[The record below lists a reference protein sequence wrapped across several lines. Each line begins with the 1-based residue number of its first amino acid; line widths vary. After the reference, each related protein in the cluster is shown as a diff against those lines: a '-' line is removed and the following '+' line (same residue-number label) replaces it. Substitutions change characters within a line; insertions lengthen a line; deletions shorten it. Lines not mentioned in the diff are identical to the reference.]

1 MKKLILGSGSPRRRE
16 LLSELGFSFE
26 VRTKNTDESC
36 DGVPANEQALFVA
49 DKKAIALIDTLAEN
63 EILLCADT
71 VVVHKEQTL
80 NKPSSRED
88 AIQMLSSLSGHTHV
102 VTTGIVVYHGGQFI
116 RRSVTTEV
124 EFLTIPIEAV
134 ERYVD
139 TMRPF
144 DKAGSYGIQEWI
156 GHAFVKRI
164 NGSYNNVVG
173 LPTCEVYALLKELI
187 H

>member
-26 VRTKNTDESC
+26 VRTKDTDESC

-49 DKKAIALIDTLAEN
+49 EKKAIALIDTLSEN

-71 VVVHKEQTL
+71 VVIHKERTL
-80 NKPSSRED
+80 NKPSGRDE
-88 AIQMLSSLSGHTHV
+88 AIQMLASLSGHTHV
-102 VTTGIVVYHGGQFI
+102 VTTGIVVYHSGQFI
-116 RRSVTTEV
+116 RQSVTTEV
-124 EFLTIPIEAV
+124 EFLTIPTEAI
-134 ERYVD
+134 ERYVY

-173 LPTCEVYALLKELI
+173 LPTCEVFALLKELI

>member
-26 VRTKNTDESC
+26 VRTKDTDESC
-36 DGVPANEQALFVA
+36 DGIPANDQALFVA
-49 DKKAIALIDTLAEN
+49 EKKANALIPSLSQN

-71 VVVHKEQTL
+71 VVIHEDQTL
-80 NKPSSRED
+80 NKPAGRVE
-88 AIQMLSSLSGHTHV
+88 AIAMLSSLSGNTHY
-102 VTTGIVVYHGGQFI
+102 VTTGIVVYHDRRFI
-116 RRSVTTEV
+116 KQSVTTEV
-124 EFLTIPIEAV
+124 EFLPLSKDAIEH
-134 ERYVD
+134 YVD

-173 LPTCEVYALLKELI
+173 LPTSEVYAILKELLA
-187 H
+187 